1 MWSSFIWS
9 GSSDQISSSQPP
21 FSQQRLLYHTAVTT
35 HEILLRRIS
44 GVVARGHQEV
54 CQLSQL
60 VLGEGGHVLYPV
72 VGVGPLP
79 VLDCLLDGGLNRI
92 ILMITAEKLIHI

>member
-1 MWSSFIWS
+1 M
-9 GSSDQISSSQPP
+9 
-21 FSQQRLLYHTAVTT
+21 YHTAATT
-35 HEILLRRIS
+35 LEIHLRRIS

-72 VGVGPLP
+72 VSVGPLP

-92 ILMITAEKLIHI
+92 ILMITAETLNQHHENDGITKTKNRVH